1 MRSFVSRHRDVRL
14 LTVLAPLICAA
25 VIAGCGSSSN
35 NSSSSSSGG
44 SSTSPSSTTSS
55 SSKPVNIAFL
65 TFAVANT
72 YDAPMLAAAKSA
84 AASAGAKLTV
94 MDANNNPSTQLSQLE
109 AATSSGQYNGLI
121 VEPIFGPGL
130 LSAVKTAISKGIK
143 VANVDETLG
152 SNYTTD
158 ASPLPGLSANIV
170 FVSSD
175 LGSKMGKL
183 AVQACTAKHYSPCT
197 VGFLYDFKA
206 TPFDIA
212 LRQGFNSAIAGHN
225 VQVVA
230 EGQDMY
236 SITAGASASQTMM
249 AAHPNLDLIVG
260 TDQGIE
266 GAARVVPSRVTLIG
280 YGGSAAAL
288 AGIKSGRW
296 YGTVMQEPATAG
308 KLAVEDLVKAVRN
321 GQTFAGM
328 QPNATQPDGG
338 LVTKANVGM
347 FHAEWQG

>member
-14 LTVLAPLICAA
+14 LTVVAPLVCAA
-25 VIAGCGSSSN
+25 VIAGCGSSS
-35 NSSSSSSGG
+35 SSSKTSSTNKSTSSTASSSG
-44 SSTSPSSTTSS
+44 
-55 SSKPVNIAFL
+55 KPAKIAFL
-65 TFAVANT
+65 SFAVANT

-84 AASAGAKLTV
+84 AASSGATLTV
-94 MDANNNPSTQLSQLE
+94 LDANNNPATQLSQLE
-109 AATSSGQYNGLI
+109 AATTSGSYNALI

-130 LSAVKTAISKGIK
+130 VNAVEAAISKGIK

-158 ASPLPGLSANIV
+158 ASPVPGLSANIV

-183 AVQACTAKHYSPCT
+183 AVEACAAKHYSPCT

-225 VQVVA
+225 VQVVT
-230 EGQDMY
+230 EGQDQY
-236 SITAGASASQTMM
+236 TITGGANASQTMM

-266 GAARVVPSRVTLIG
+266 GAARVVPSHVTLIG

-296 YGTVMQEPATAG
+296 YGTVMQLPATAG
-308 KLAVEDLVKAVRN
+308 RLAVEDLVKAVRD
-321 GQTFAGM
+321 GQTFPGM
-328 QPNATQPDGG
+328 QPNATEPDGG
-338 LVTKANVGM
+338 IVTKANVSM
-347 FHAEWQG
+347 FHAEWPG